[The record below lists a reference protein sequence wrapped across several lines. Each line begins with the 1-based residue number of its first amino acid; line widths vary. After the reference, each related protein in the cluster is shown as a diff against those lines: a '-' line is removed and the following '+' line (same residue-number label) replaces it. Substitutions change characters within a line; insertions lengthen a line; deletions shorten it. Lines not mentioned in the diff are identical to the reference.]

1 MRHKDHSESKGG
13 AALVGERPSVCCVE
27 VAQGCDAVGDGGDV
41 VPEVGVMLVEMVVAM
56 VVVLAVLVVVV
67 MMMQMVAEAC
77 LSSKPASNHNAHSW
91 SEEQQVWVMLGL
103 GFGFCGLE
111 CGV

>member
-1 MRHKDHSESKGG
+1 MRHKDHSKSKGG

-27 VAQGCDAVGDGGDV
+27 VAQGCDAVRDGGDV
-41 VPEVGVMLVEMVVAM
+41 VPEGGVMLVVAM
-56 VVVLAVLVVVV
+56 VVVLVLLVVVV